1 MNKIQISFFSQYIFF
16 PLLVTFSELFCPIK
30 YVPPVST
37 PGRIINEIELTD
49 AAPAPLVI

>member
-1 MNKIQISFFSQYIFF
+1 VEIQVGEVGKGGGAGR
-16 PLLVTFSELFCPIK
+16 P
-30 YVPPVST
+30 T